1 MRQRHICSTIEYTF
15 WFDLLRG
22 SLKAPRIPSRLIMRS
37 SKMRKPHT
45 RAILAASQAY
55 GFADW
60 GQQHVAGAAEKLIFV
75 FLAAKD
81 FMTSEEQEMEL

>member
-1 MRQRHICSTIEYTF
+1 
-15 WFDLLRG
+15 
-22 SLKAPRIPSRLIMRS
+22 
-37 SKMRKPHT
+37 MRKPHT